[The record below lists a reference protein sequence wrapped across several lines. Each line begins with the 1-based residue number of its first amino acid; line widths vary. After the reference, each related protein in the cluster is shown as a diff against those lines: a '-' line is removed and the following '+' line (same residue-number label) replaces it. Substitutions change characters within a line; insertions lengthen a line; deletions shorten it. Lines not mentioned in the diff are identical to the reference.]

1 MNIIFKFFFY
11 ILHLF
16 FIIVTLIGP
25 FWKCDIVLIQIFTLL
40 SWRLNDNKCIITQ
53 LEDRLFG
60 ETLVDIYFKLIGRSS
75 YILNIEYHFIK
86 EHFYI

>member
-60 ETLVDIYFKLIGRSS
+60 ETLVDIYFKL
-75 YILNIEYHFIK
+75 NIEYHFIK